1 MGFLLFTTIMLSIVV
16 VVLAIEM
23 SSLENRLSDY
33 KANTEYYR
41 SKSDHYWNRLV
52 ERGDEIR
59 KLNQSFGVYYE
70 ANKDLQNQLAD
81 ALHEAESF
89 RELAKERSEEIE
101 KQDERIHILKRE
113 LENEFDWSM
122 RYSESVDRYAT
133 WLYESQE
140 EVKKLEGELEQTQ
153 ETLNMLEHGYQLLK
167 EENSE
172 LEDEIEALQQYI
184 MESEYGDDL

>member
-1 MGFLLFTTIMLSIVV
+1 MGFLLFTSIMLSIVV
-16 VVLAIEM
+16 IVLAIEM
-23 SSLENRLSDY
+23 SSLEDRLSGEN
-33 KANTEYYR
+33 ALSEYYR
-41 SKSDHYWNRLV
+41 SKSNSYFNRLT
-52 ERGDEIR
+52 ETSKLNR
-59 KLNQSFGVYYE
+59 KLMKSVG
-70 ANKDLQNQLAD
+70 KLQDELAD

-89 RELAKERSEEIE
+89 RELAKERLEEIE

-140 EVKKLEGELEQTQ
+140 EVKKLQ
-153 ETLNMLEHGYQLLK
+153 
-167 EENSE
+167 EENSKLEDKVDE
-172 LEDEIEALQQYI
+172 LEQYI